1 MKKFVVTF
9 MDKRKPT
16 HFEAEDSESAY
27 VYVGLNWA
35 DEEIAEVYED
45 D

>member
-1 MKKFVVTF
+1 MKDFVATF

-16 HFEAEDSESAY
+16 HFKAEDLESAY

-35 DEEIAEVYED
+35 DEEIAEVYEEG
-45 D
+45 